1 MANTIVTVGG
11 QQFEVIELPL
21 RKNREWRSRASSG
34 PVQAF
39 RTLGKNPDEQLEI
52 GELHSRFNEA
62 LSEQGD
68 AVLDLVL
75 DYLQIDGDLREQ
87 VADRVTE
94 EEILRAF
101 LAINRVAFHTN
112 FFLEL
117 AAGPST
123 NGSVAPATGRTLPE
137 ANGDALPTS
146 WTP

>member
-1 MANTIVTVGG
+1 MSKTIVTLGG

-21 RKNREWRSRASSG
+21 RKNREWRTSASAG

-39 RTLGKNPDEQLEI
+39 RTLGKQPDEQLEI
-52 GELHSRFNEA
+52 GELHTRFNEA

-75 DYLQIDGDLREQ
+75 DYLQLDGEQREQ
-87 VADRVTE
+87 VSDRVTE

-117 AAGPST
+117 AAGPSM
-123 NGSVAPATGRTLPE
+123 NGSVAPATGKTSPE
-137 ANGDALPTS
+137 ASGDVLPTS